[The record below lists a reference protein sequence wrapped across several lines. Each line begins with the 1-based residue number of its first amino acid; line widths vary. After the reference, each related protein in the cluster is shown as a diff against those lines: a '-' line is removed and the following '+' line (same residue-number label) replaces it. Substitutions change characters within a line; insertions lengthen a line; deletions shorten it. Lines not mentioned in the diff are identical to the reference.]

1 MNYTVIHTDR
11 KSISIRIEKA
21 TGEVAVLCP
30 YGIPDG
36 DIRNIVE
43 ARRGWIEAQLKALR
57 EQPALIPFP
66 EAELHEM
73 AAELIVILKE
83 RVPHFAKLL
92 GVTYGKVTV
101 RNQKSRWGS
110 CSSQGNLNF
119 NCTLAKVPPE
129 VRDYVIVHEL
139 CHRLEMN
146 HSPAFWAKVE
156 ALVPDYKAH
165 RQWLKE
171 NGEKLIG
178 RL

>member
-1 MNYTVIHTDR
+1 MNYTVIHSDR
-11 KSISIRIEKA
+11 KSISIRIDKA
-21 TGEVAVLCP
+21 TGAVSVLCP
-30 YGIPDG
+30 RGIPDP
-36 DIRNIVE
+36 DIRAIVE
-43 ARRGWIEAQLKALR
+43 ARRGWIEAQLQTLQQR
-57 EQPALIPFP
+57 PTLPPFT
-66 EAELHEM
+66 EAELHAM
-73 AAELIVILKE
+73 AGELIGILKE

-101 RNQKSRWGS
+101 RNQKTRWGS

-156 ALVPDYKAH
+156 RLIPDCKKH
-165 RQWLKE
+165 RQWLKDH
-171 NGEKLIG
+171 GEELIG